1 MSEGERRRVM
11 SRGQRTK
18 RHVAIAAVIATGA
31 IAWTGCGEDEGEAT
45 QEPESNPAPAYTPPP
60 EPEPNREPEPESE
73 STITQTEKQ
82 RIVRRDARYLCE
94 NSTPEEIASAYG
106 GSVNDLPSLAQAYAE
121 GSTTEDVRDL
131 AEAGC
136 LEGLVGP

>member
-1 MSEGERRRVM
+1 MSGQTLQRARR
-11 SRGQRTK
+11 S
-18 RHVAIAAVIATGA
+18 VAVATVIATA
-31 IAWTGCGEDEGEAT
+31 VFVWAGCGEDEGEAT
-45 QEPESNPAPAYTPPP
+45 QESADNPAPAYTPPP
-60 EPEPNREPEPESE
+60 EAESRPESEPHREPEAESE

-94 NSTPEEIASAYG
+94 NSTPEEIANAYG
-106 GSVNDLPSLAQAYAE
+106 GSVSDLPSLARAYAE

-136 LEGLVGP
+136 LEGLVGG

>member
-1 MSEGERRRVM
+1 M
-11 SRGQRTK
+11 
-18 RHVAIAAVIATGA
+18 AVVATGA

-45 QEPESNPAPAYTPPP
+45 QEPASNPAPAYTPPP
-60 EPEPNREPEPESE
+60 EVESRPESEPNQEPEPESD

-106 GSVNDLPSLAQAYAE
+106 GSVNDLPSLARAYAE

-136 LEGLVGP
+136 LEGLVGR